1 MRLTIGRKI
10 FAVAGFLL
18 ALMAAAAVLS
28 TWKVRQASN
37 EIHAVA
43 RYFVPLADRIAE
55 IQAGVLQQEV
65 IVQRIVRDFA
75 LQDADRQA
83 IEEHIAAFEAG
94 GRLIDEA
101 IDQAILLTKAA
112 IEESPGRQAD
122 VEMSRMGAMLQALER
137 SHESL
142 RDIVL
147 RAIDAYRDGQ
157 PPAVDALIGAFEQ
170 AQARFDDTI
179 AGAVSE
185 VLAFSEASAQRV
197 DDHEHVVV
205 RFNALTT
212 AIALVLG
219 LLFAALLT
227 RSVVRPVRALRDGT
241 RAIEAGDLTR
251 DLPVTTTDEI
261 ADLTRTFNH
270 MLSGLRAKDRLKAV
284 FGQYVDPRVVETLL
298 ANHAVDTSGLHLPQ
312 KKVVTVFFSDIEDFT
327 RIGEQLSAT
336 GLISLM
342 NEYFTLASEPIV
354 EKRGVIDKYIGDA
367 IMAFWCP
374 PFVEAGDEAAAACL
388 AALAQFDQLA
398 VLRAR
403 MPDVTGLRKGL
414 PEVNIRIGLAS
425 GEAVVG
431 SVGSQHAKN
440 YTVLGDTVNLGSRL
454 EGANKI
460 YGTRILICEET
471 RRRAGDAVETREI
484 DSIIVAGKS
493 EPVRIFELLAAS
505 GGLSDAQAAAR
516 DAFDH
521 GLAAYRASDWPE
533 AEAGFVACLEHC
545 PEDSPARI
553 FRRRLELMRE
563 TGAPEPWD
571 GVWRLD
577 RK

>member
-18 ALMAAAAVLS
+18 VLMAAAAVLS

-75 LQDADRQA
+75 LPDADPQA

-101 IDQAILLTKAA
+101 IDQAILLTEEA
-112 IEESPGRQAD
+112 IEGAPYRQAD
-122 VEMSRMGAMLQALER
+122 IEMSRIGSMLQVLEG
-137 SHESL
+137 SHDDL

-147 RAIDAYRDGQ
+147 RAIDAYRASQ

-170 AQARFDDTI
+170 AQAGFDDTI
-179 AGAVSE
+179 SGAVSE

-197 DDHEHVVV
+197 DGHEHVVV

-212 AIALVLG
+212 AIALILG

-270 MLSGLRAKDRLKAV
+270 MLSGLRARDRLKAV

-336 GLISLM
+336 GLINLM

-388 AALAQFDQLA
+388 AALAQFKQLE
-398 VLRAR
+398 VLRGR

-454 EGANKI
+454 ESANKI
-460 YGTRILICEET
+460 YGTRILVCEET
-471 RRRAGDAVETREI
+471 KRRAGDAVETREI

-493 EPVRIFELLAAS
+493 EPVRIFELLAAA
-505 GGLSDAQAAAR
+505 GGLSEAQAASR

-533 AEAGFVACLEHC
+533 AEAGFAACLEYR
-545 PEDSPARI
+545 PDDSPARI

-563 TGAPEPWD
+563 TGAPEHWD

-577 RK
+577 QK

>member
-28 TWKVRQASN
+28 TWKVRQASR

-55 IQAGVLQQEV
+55 IQAGALEQEV

-75 LQDADRQA
+75 LEDVPSQA
-83 IEEHIAAFEAG
+83 IEEHIATFEG
-94 GRLIDEA
+94 QSRLIDQEIARAIALSEEA
-101 IDQAILLTKAA
+101 LEEAPHREAA
-112 IEESPGRQAD
+112 
-122 VEMSRMGAMLQALER
+122 VEMSRLGSILQVLES
-137 SHESL
+137 SHQNL
-142 RDIVL
+142 GDIVL
-147 RAIDAYRDGQ
+147 RAIDAHRAGQ
-157 PPAVDALIGAFEQ
+157 PPAADALIEAFEEG
-170 AQARFDDTI
+170 QARFDD
-179 AGAVSE
+179 AVAAVVSE
-185 VLAFSEASAQRV
+185 VLTFSEESAQRV
-197 DDHEHVVV
+197 DGHEEVVV
-205 RFNALTT
+205 RFNVLTT

-227 RSVVRPVRALRDGT
+227 RSVVRPVQALRDGT
-241 RAIEAGDLTR
+241 RAIEEGDLTR

-270 MLSGLRAKDRLKAV
+270 MLSGLRARDRLKAI
-284 FGQYVDPRVVETLL
+284 FGQYVDPRVVETLISGQAL
-298 ANHAVDTSGLHLPQ
+298 DTSGLSISE
-312 KKVVTVFFSDIEDFT
+312 KKTVTVFFSDIADFT
-327 RIGEQLSAT
+327 QIGEQLSAT
-336 GLISLM
+336 GLVNLM
-342 NEYFTLASEPIV
+342 NEYFSLASEPIV
-354 EKRGVIDKYIGDA
+354 ERRGVIDKYIGDA

-374 PFVEAGDEAAAACL
+374 PFVDPDDQASAACL
-388 AALAQFDQLA
+388 AALAQFEQLG

-414 PEVNIRIGLAS
+414 PNVSIRIGLAS

-431 SVGSQHAKN
+431 SVGSAHSKN
-440 YTVLGDTVNLGSRL
+440 YTVLGDTVNLGARL

-471 RRRAGDAVETREI
+471 RRRAGDAIESREV

-505 GGLSDAQAAAR
+505 GGLSEAQAAGR
-516 DAFDH
+516 DAFE
-521 GLAAYRASDWPE
+521 GALAAYRACDWPA
-533 AEAGFVACLEHC
+533 AEAGFATCLDHC
-545 PEDSPARI
+545 PGDPPAEI
-553 FRRRLELMRE
+553 FRRRLALIRE
-563 TGAPEPWD
+563 TGGPDHWD

-577 RK
+577 KK